1 LTPIDQVEL
10 AFNPTTLWVLN
21 GILGLVL
28 FGVALDLRISHFI
41 DLAKRPVAPIV
52 GLVAQFLVLPA
63 LAFALIWALDLPA
76 SIALG
81 VLLVA
86 ACPGGNVSNFLTHLA
101 RGNTEVSVGMT
112 LVSTAAALV
121 TTPLN
126 LAFWGSMNPKTAA
139 VLREIA
145 IDPVQMLLT
154 LGALLIVPLIA
165 GMAIGHRWP
174 TVAARLRA
182 PFKIGSIAFFVVFI
196 GLAFGANFEH
206 FLNHIAT
213 VFGPVFALNAAALAL
228 GWSAARLVGLP
239 EADRRAVAIEV
250 GIQNSGLGL
259 VLVFTFFDGLG
270 GMAIVAAWWGIW
282 HLIAGLTVALLWS
295 WRGVRAP
302 AATSP
307 GSLP

>member
-1 LTPIDQVEL
+1 MSPIDQVEL

-21 GILGLVL
+21 AILGLVL
-28 FGVALDLRISHFI
+28 FGVALDLRFQHFV
-41 DLAKRPVAPIV
+41 DLARRPIAPAV
-52 GLVAQFLVLPA
+52 GLVAQFVALPA
-63 LAFALIWALDLPA
+63 LAFALTLALDLPG
-76 SIALG
+76 SVALG

-112 LVSTAAALV
+112 LVSTAAAIV

-126 LAFWGSMNPKTAA
+126 LALWGGLNPRTAD
-139 VLREIA
+139 VLRTIA

-154 LGALLIVPLIA
+154 LGALLIVPLVA
-165 GMAIGHRWP
+165 GMTIGHRWP
-174 TVAARLRA
+174 TLAARLRT

-196 GLAFGANFEH
+196 GLAFGANVDH
-206 FLNHIAT
+206 FVNHIAT
-213 VFGPVFALNAAALAL
+213 VFGPVFALNAVALAL
-228 GWSAARLVGLP
+228 GWSSARLVGLP
-239 EADRRAVAIEV
+239 EPDRRAVAIEV

-282 HLIAGLTVALLWS
+282 HLIAGLSLALWWS
-295 WRGVRAP
+295 WRGVP
-302 AATSP
+302 PQPATSIGTP
-307 GSLP
+307 P